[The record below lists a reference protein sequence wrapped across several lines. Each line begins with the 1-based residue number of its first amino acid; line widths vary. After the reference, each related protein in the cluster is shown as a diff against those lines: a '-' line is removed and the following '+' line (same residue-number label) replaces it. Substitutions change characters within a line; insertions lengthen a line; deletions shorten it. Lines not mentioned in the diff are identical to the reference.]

1 LVDWLR
7 SLPSHVERVVAESAF
22 HGNGLALGQMVSHI
36 DEIEVVVIVEGFTI
50 GRSNEL
56 DAIEDKV
63 RPHARVLVER
73 VDV

>member
-1 LVDWLR
+1 
-7 SLPSHVERVVAESAF
+7 
-22 HGNGLALGQMVSHI
+22 MVSHI
-36 DEIEVVVIVEGFTI
+36 DEIEVVMIVEGFTI
-50 GRSNEL
+50 GRSNEEL